1 MRLQLW
7 EKPPLH
13 FCTLFIFWG
22 CVCSVILLMPSAH
35 SETHTPTF
43 NGYFTLEYEVSNK
56 NPFGR
61 RGTFDLHHF
70 NAISKYQV
78 SRKSKVFGEIEWEH
92 GPDFEDD
99 NAVGGIKLERGWYE
113 YAFSSKFKLR
123 GGKFLTPFGNYNILH
138 DATPS
143 FTTTILPSSLYG
155 KHGSRGRLYS
165 KFSLGVMLNGA
176 FSNDKWESE
185 YSLFLVN
192 GRGNNPY
199 EADDNANKGIGA
211 SLSILDIDR
220 KVKFTATAYRDRNNE
235 NGMNTR
241 EAAYSGSLRFWL
253 SQLRVEGEGALFR
266 LETDTDT
273 DTYFNKIG
281 GYVQFEYTI
290 QDKIT
295 PVVRLDL
302 FDPDNKIA
310 DDLEQVLTIGINLA
324 VAEKTF
330 FKTEL
335 HFYEFED
342 NLQDDYRMFISSLSV
357 AF

>member
-1 MRLQLW
+1 MKLKLW
-7 EKPPLH
+7 EKSPWH
-13 FCTLFIFWG
+13 FNSYFIFLG
-22 CVCSVILLMPSAH
+22 FVCSVILLTPDAY
-35 SETHTPTF
+35 SETNAPIF

-56 NPFGR
+56 NASTR

-70 NAISKYQV
+70 NVISKYHV
-78 SRKSKVFGEIEWEH
+78 SRKSIVFGEIEWEH

-99 NAVGGIKLERGWYE
+99 KAVGGIKLERGWFE

-123 GGKFLTPFGNYNILH
+123 AGKFLTPFGNYNILH

-143 FTTTILPSSLYG
+143 FTTTFLPPSLYG

-176 FSNDKWESE
+176 FSNDKLESE

-199 EADDNANKGIGA
+199 EVDDNANKGIGA
-211 SLSILDIDR
+211 SFSILDVDR
-220 KVKFTATAYRDRNNE
+220 KVQLTATAYRDRNNE
-235 NGMNTR
+235 NGLNTR

-253 SQLRVEGEGALFR
+253 SQLKVESEGALFR

-273 DTYFNKIG
+273 DTYFNKLG
-281 GYVQFEYTI
+281 GYIQLEYTV
-290 QDKIT
+290 QNKIT

-302 FDPDNKIA
+302 FDPDNRSA
-310 DDLEQVLTIGINLA
+310 DDLEQVLMLGINFA
-324 VAEKTF
+324 VAENAFLKAEIYF
-330 FKTEL
+330 
-335 HFYEFED
+335 HEFD
-342 NLQDDYRMFISSLSV
+342 NNLQDDFRLFISSLSV